1 MHNRNNEETVAVIR
15 QPSKSIVPREE
26 STEEGEEP
34 ACLGELGVRHSHR
47 VALHVGKCEEENGEV
62 DEEEEGEE
70 CEGGSN
76 GEEGYYR
83 GEDEPTLLILPP

>member
-1 MHNRNNEETVAVIR
+1 MQNRNNKETVAVIG
-15 QPSKSIVPREE
+15 QTSKSIIPREE

-70 CEGGSN
+70 CEGGSD
-76 GEEGYYR
+76 GEEGDYR
-83 GEDEPTLLILPP
+83 GEDEPTLFILPH

>member
-62 DEEEEGEE
+62 HEEEEGEE
-70 CEGGSN
+70 CEGGSD
-76 GEEGYYR
+76 GEEGDYR
-83 GEDEPTLLILPP
+83 GEDEPTLFILPH